1 MKWNKPKKTSIVI
14 LLIIAFVA
22 LLTYNYV
29 YKSHR
34 DISSEAPVFTVGVND
49 LYQQFINDQSAS
61 NLKYANKTIV
71 TYGVIST
78 LDLENRTLVLDEQ
91 LSLSGEQID
100 FSILEEG
107 QSYKFKGRF
116 IGFDD
121 LFGELKMDQC
131 AVVR

>member
-14 LLIIAFVA
+14 LLVIAFGA

-34 DISSEAPVFTVGVND
+34 DISSEAPVFTLGVND
-49 LYQQFINDQSAS
+49 LYHQFINDQSAS

-78 LDLENRTLVLDEQ
+78 LDSENKTLVLNEQ

-100 FSILEEG
+100 FSNLEKG

-121 LFGELKMDQC
+121 LLSELKMDQC
-131 AVVR
+131 ELVK